1 MLHQKGLKFAVP
13 KFYNLTDIQKNYKKL
28 IILTDLTD
36 YMPSVF
42 DDALLKAFL
51 FFKGKLILIDSIKK
65 I

>member
-13 KFYNLTDIQKNYKKL
+13 KFCNLIDIQNNYKKF
-28 IILTDLTD
+28 IILSDLTD
-36 YMPSVF
+36 YMPTVF

-51 FFKGKLILIDSIKK
+51 FFKEKPILIDSTKK